1 MKFMPASQKV
11 FAIGLASLILASAA
25 PKKVSASEV
34 LLPETDVAY
43 LSYSAK
49 LPALES
55 LAQFAE
61 LEFDMLWKGKDD
73 KYIAE
78 EIADGIFLKQEVATG
93 DSNYKAALVYVGRLG
108 KDKLLTEWEVIVSV
122 YAASGG
128 MPDSILSRT
137 GRVNSDGRFVFDDA
151 KAEVVGKAYS
161 LALKALAS
169 NVLRTVQN
177 GTPDLVNYWVAD
189 TTRKYEALK
198 HGRK

>member
-1 MKFMPASQKV
+1 MPASQKV

-34 LLPETDVAY
+34 LLPETDVTY
-43 LSYSAK
+43 PSYSAK

-73 KYIAE
+73 KYIAK

-128 MPDSILSRT
+128 MVDSTISRT

-151 KAEVVGKAYS
+151 KAEVVGKAYP
-161 LALKALAS
+161 LAMNALES
-169 NVLRTVQN
+169 SVLTTVQN
-177 GTPDLVNYWVAD
+177 ETPDLVKYWVAD
-189 TTRKYEALK
+189 TTKKYEALK
-198 HGRK
+198 SGK